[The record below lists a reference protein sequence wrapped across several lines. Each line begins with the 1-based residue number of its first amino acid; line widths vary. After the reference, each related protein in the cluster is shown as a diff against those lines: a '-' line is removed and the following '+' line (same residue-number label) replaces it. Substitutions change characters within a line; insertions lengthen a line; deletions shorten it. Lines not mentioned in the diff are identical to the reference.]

1 MKSFILTAGHC
12 LLVSLLLVFSM
23 QSAAFG
29 TLLTSPLERTQL
41 DEQRQ
46 DREVLSV
53 PEHPVKLPSVLKSVS
68 FEGVVT
74 RQSGP
79 GSVWLN
85 GELLDRPPAS
95 KTLSTRHGETG
106 VEVKLQSSQHPVWLK
121 PGQLLDVE
129 SGEFND
135 AYLGDRNNRRSEQP
149 AGSLPELY
157 KDSASLPTDVD

>member
-1 MKSFILTAGHC
+1 MKHFVFSTGHC
-12 LLVSLLLVFSM
+12 LLVSLLLLFSI

-29 TLLTSPLERTQL
+29 TLITSPLERLKL
-41 DEQRQ
+41 DKQRQ
-46 DREVLSV
+46 GREVLPL
-53 PEHPVKLPSVLKSVS
+53 PEQKIKRPTELKSVS

-85 GELLDRPPAS
+85 GEFFDKPPAS
-95 KTLSTRHGETG
+95 RALTTRQGDTG
-106 VEVKLQSSQHPVWLK
+106 VEMKVESSQHPVWMK

-135 AYLGDRNNRRSEQP
+135 TYLGDRNHRRSEQP
-149 AGSLPELY
+149 VGSLPELY
-157 KDSASLPTDVD
+157 KNSGSLPSDVD

>member
-1 MKSFILTAGHC
+1 MKHFVLTAGHY
-12 LLVSLLLVFSM
+12 LLVSLLLLFSI

-29 TLLTSPLERTQL
+29 TLITSPLERLKL
-41 DEQRQ
+41 DKQRQ
-46 DREVLSV
+46 GREVLPL
-53 PEHPVKLPSVLKSVS
+53 PEQKIERPTELKSVS

-85 GELLDRPPAS
+85 GELLDKPPAS

-149 AGSLPELY
+149 VGSLPELY
-157 KDSASLPTDVD
+157 KNSGSLPSDVD

>member
-1 MKSFILTAGHC
+1 MKHFVLTAGHY
-12 LLVSLLLVFSM
+12 LLVSLLLLFSI

-29 TLLTSPLERTQL
+29 TLITSPLERSKL
-41 DEQRQ
+41 DKQRQ
-46 DREVLSV
+46 GREVLPL
-53 PEHPVKLPSVLKSVS
+53 PEQKIERPTELKSVS

-85 GELLDRPPAS
+85 GELFDKPPAS
-95 KTLSTRHGETG
+95 RVLTTRQGDTG
-106 VEVKLQSSQHPVWLK
+106 VEMKVESSQHSVWMK

-135 AYLGDRNNRRSEQP
+135 AYLGDRNNRRSEKP
-149 AGSLPELY
+149 VGSLSQLH
-157 KDSASLPTDVD
+157 KDSASLPSDVD

>member
-1 MKSFILTAGHC
+1 MKSFILAAGHC
-12 LLVSLLLVFSM
+12 LLVSLLLLFSI

-29 TLLTSPLERTQL
+29 TLLTSPLERTKL
-41 DEQRQ
+41 DGQRQ

-53 PEHPVKLPSVLKSVS
+53 PEQPIKLPSVLKSVS

-85 GELLDRPPAS
+85 GALLDKPPAS
-95 KTLSTRHGETG
+95 KVLTTRHGDTG
-106 VEVKLQSSQHPVWLK
+106 VEMKIESSQHSVWMK

-149 AGSLPELY
+149 AGSLPELH
-157 KDSASLPTDVD
+157 KDSVNLPSDVD